1 MILVL
6 IYYTLF
12 LDYIYIWSDISNH
25 YIFSVGIT
33 RSKVF
38 IKIDTFVAAA
48 LCWMVMRCLMWIN
61 LNIFIARMNSDL
73 HYFFHPKTR
82 NVFYNKFII
91 YICVSISIYIHFSYI
106 WWCELLRAVHLKSL
120 LFYNHRFYCSICVS
134 TNKSERV
141 CVYIKS
147 KKFKL

>member
-73 HYFFHPKTR
+73 HYFFFIPKLEMFCII
-82 NVFYNKFII
+82 NLSSIYVCQYQFI
-91 YICVSISIYIHFSYI
+91 YIFYTYDDVSF
-106 WWCELLRAVHLKSL
+106 CAR
-120 LFYNHRFYCSICVS
+120 
-134 TNKSERV
+134 
-141 CVYIKS
+141 
-147 KKFKL
+147 